1 MRGIHLHQPVIYAQH
16 PTPFI
21 PIGVYG
27 FRRQA
32 TFLLYNGF
40 QQCRVNLV
48 YGPRFI
54 KTKCLC
60 RRGHAHGKPES
71 HHCHDI
77 CSLNAEKEKPAFP
90 ASKGLKH

>member
-48 YGPRFI
+48 YGP
-54 KTKCLC
+54 
-60 RRGHAHGKPES
+60 A
-71 HHCHDI
+71 
-77 CSLNAEKEKPAFP
+77 SLKQNACAAVVMLMANQKVIIVTTSAP
-90 ASKGLKH
+90 